1 MENHGGPDQA
11 VYLYSREDYGWWEA
25 ELGAVAR
32 ARHFRR
38 EPDASRASVS
48 TPRAGDRLRVG
59 GALLELTSPRIPC
72 AVFADRIGE
81 PDWVKRFAAAER
93 PGAYARV
100 LEEGTVAPGDAVELL
115 PADSG
120 RPDARRA
127 ACGCSTTKEPA
138 ASELRRA
145 LAAPVAVRLRVRLE
159 RQLASMAA

>member
-1 MENHGGPDQA
+1 MGGRVGA
-11 VYLYSREDYGWWEA
+11 RSR
-25 ELGAVAR
+25 
-32 ARHFRR
+32 RHLRR
-38 EPDASRASVS
+38 EPDRPSLGL

-72 AVFADRIGE
+72 AVFADRVGE
-81 PDWVKRFAAAER
+81 PAWVKRFAGAER

-100 LEEGTVAPGDAVELL
+100 LEEGTVAPGVAVELL

-120 RPDARRA
+120 RPTLVELHRLYYA
-127 ACGCSTTKEPA
+127 KEPA